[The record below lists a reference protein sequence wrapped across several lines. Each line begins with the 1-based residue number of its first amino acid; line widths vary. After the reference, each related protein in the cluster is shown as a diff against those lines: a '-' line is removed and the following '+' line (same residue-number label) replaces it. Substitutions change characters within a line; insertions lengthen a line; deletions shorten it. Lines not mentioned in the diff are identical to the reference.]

1 MEDAS
6 RGEGGRCMDNDK
18 WDPNRMF
25 ILVHRLAEQGA
36 EGGDRLGAGAP
47 PVW

>member
-1 MEDAS
+1 
-6 RGEGGRCMDNDK
+6 MDNDK
-18 WDPNRMF
+18 RDPNRMI

-47 PVW
+47 PVS